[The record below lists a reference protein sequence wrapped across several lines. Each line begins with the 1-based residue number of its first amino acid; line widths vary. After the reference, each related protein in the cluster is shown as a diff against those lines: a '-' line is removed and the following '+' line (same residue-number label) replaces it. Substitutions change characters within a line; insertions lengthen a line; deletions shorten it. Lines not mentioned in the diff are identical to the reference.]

1 MKGQKVICEICG
13 SEFRPSGHGRRQ
25 RYCSESCRNKAKYR
39 RRKQQDESGVVET
52 RAKKP
57 RKPAV
62 SKRKPESDLDQR
74 SFERMMDGS
83 MLDMLRA
90 NRDRLQQAMDDK
102 STPANALPA
111 ISRQLIAVCDRIESL
126 QGGGLTDL
134 FEDEEDEVTE
144 DVGASIV

>member
-1 MKGQKVICEICG
+1 
-13 SEFRPSGHGRRQ
+13 
-25 RYCSESCRNKAKYR
+25 
-39 RRKQQDESGVVET
+39 
-52 RAKKP
+52 
-57 RKPAV
+57 
-62 SKRKPESDLDQR
+62 
-74 SFERMMDGS
+74 MMDGS
-83 MLDMLRA
+83 MLDILRA